1 MEAQEHDTISANDL
15 REAITAV
22 FQDNEANVIAISG
35 EWGSGKTYFLRN
47 YLDSQKFKN
56 MGKDAVFISLFG
68 KKSVSEIEH
77 AIIANSLTYKNN
89 WFLKIIGLAGLKI
102 GSEFIPHG
110 RTITDIAEN
119 IGTEF
124 AMRRIVDKVIC
135 FDDIERSKIPTDDL
149 MGYISKL
156 SEMQNNFVILMMNNR
171 QFDDEKKE
179 HYSKFYEKV
188 VNYSYQFSLSHEESC
203 EFAFNGQSNE
213 PVRLTKDEI
222 TILST
227 QSKNLQINN
236 IRILKLIKYHY
247 SVIKSQFLKQ
257 NIHSGFLFHQFAGA
271 ISLLCWA
278 HFEKGKSLDFIKNLK
293 LNSHILHFAHVHD
306 TMPNTEEAS
315 RVEISDI
322 YKDKIEYIDFFK
334 AYREIIYD
342 QLVNIYKPI
351 FDAAFMQ
358 IATGFLAD
366 KKVLETCHSFNAIH
380 EKDYYHHLFDKI
392 DKLRNQGFVD
402 NQDDIAE
409 TILRFCEAAIP
420 FINADDTDGIFN
432 PPSFDTYYRM
442 LRDMGKD
449 GMANQILNMMA
460 SQVTNPDFF
469 DIENDDMSLLSGQ
482 TFHAD
487 VKKRF
492 KEAHSALAKTRGY
505 IDILKQMSD
514 LKIYNN
520 DIEYFVTQL
529 TTEEWTKILQNHFT
543 ISEVKTLYEQ
553 FCSNISEAS
562 NHRKEIG
569 QHLNYALDKLS
580 DISPL
585 NQRRVNGIRK

>member
-1 MEAQEHDTISANDL
+1 MKAQEHNTISAEDL

-22 FQDNEANVIAISG
+22 LQDNKANVIAISG
-35 EWGSGKTYFLRN
+35 EWGSGKTYFLRD
-47 YLDSQKFKN
+47 YLNSQKFKN
-56 MGKDAVFISLFG
+56 ICKDALIISLFG

-77 AIIANSLTYKNN
+77 AIIANSLIYKNN
-89 WFLKIIGLAGLKI
+89 WFLKRIGLAGLKI

-188 VNYSYQFSLSHEESC
+188 VNYSYEFALSHEESC
-203 EFAFNGQSNE
+203 AFAFSGESNE
-213 PVRLTKDEI
+213 PIRLTKKEI

-236 IRILKLIKYHY
+236 ILILKLIKYHY
-247 SVIKSQFLKQ
+247 SIIKLQFLKQ
-257 NIHSGFLFHQFAGA
+257 NIHSDFIFYQFAGA

-278 HFEKGKSLDFIKNLK
+278 HFEKGKSLDFVKNLK
-293 LNSHILHFAHVHD
+293 LNSHIMHWTHEYDSVSNADGV
-306 TMPNTEEAS
+306 S
-315 RVEISDI
+315 RIENSDI
-322 YKDKIEYIDFFK
+322 FKDKNEYFDFYK
-334 AYREIIYD
+334 AYRQIIYD
-342 QLVNIYKPI
+342 QLVNIYKPV

-358 IATGFLAD
+358 ISTGFLAD
-366 KKVLETCHSFNAIH
+366 KKVLATSLAFNATH
-380 EKDYYHHLFDKI
+380 EKGYYHHLFDKI
-392 DKLRNQGFVD
+392 GKLQNQGFVD

-432 PPSFDTYYRM
+432 PPSFDTYYRT
-442 LRDMGKD
+442 LRDLGKD
-449 GMANQILNMMA
+449 DIANQLLNMMA

-469 DIENDDMSLLSGQ
+469 DIENDDISLLSGQ
-482 TFHAD
+482 TFHKD
-487 VKKRF
+487 VKKSF